1 MAADIDLRAE
11 VLKGI
16 DREIKYLRDYVTMT
30 PATVARTALRHL
42 REIVERHLIMA
53 DDEDEGPYCGFCN
66 TYLSGRPGCSVLLS
80 LAPDYAP
87 QALKE
92 MEADRDR

>member
-42 REIVERHLIMA
+42 REIVERH
-53 DDEDEGPYCGFCN
+53 EGKMICIECQVDLPCP
-66 TYLSGRPGCSVLLS
+66 TLLS

-87 QALKE
+87 QAVDSESSAERGQGGKP
-92 MEADRDR
+92 

>member
-1 MAADIDLRAE
+1 MTDLRAE
-11 VLKGI
+11 VLAGI
-16 DREIKYLRDYVTMT
+16 DRERMRLAGLPSIT
-30 PATVARTALRHL
+30 ARQIAAKALRHL
-42 REIVERHLIMA
+42 REIAERHLIMA

-87 QALKE
+87 DALKR
-92 MEADRDR
+92 MEASR